1 MTGAARVL
9 LVDDHMLIREMLQ
22 ERLKSE
28 GFEVVAT
35 GDTTVAIE
43 LAVDLQPDVA
53 VLDIDMPGRSTFEV
67 ARVLH
72 AESPDTRVVF
82 LSAYVRDAYIEQA
95 LAVQASG
102 YLCKCEPLEE
112 ILAAI
117 GSVAGGATCYSRKVL
132 HRIVIDGSRAR
143 LAEAPVTRSSLLTR
157 RERDVLLHVARGLSQ
172 RQVARVLNISIK
184 TVQHHLVG
192 VMDKLEI
199 HDRVEL
205 ARFAIRE
212 GIVEP

>member
-1 MTGAARVL
+1 VTDATSIL

-22 ERLKSE
+22 ERLTSE
-28 GFEVVAT
+28 GFEVDST
-35 GDTTVAIE
+35 GDTAEAIE
-43 LAVDLQPDVA
+43 LAIELQPDVA

-72 AESPDTRVVF
+72 VESPNTRVVF

-117 GSVAGGATCYSRKVL
+117 GAVANGATCYSRKVL
-132 HRIVIDGSRAR
+132 RRIVIDGSHAR
-143 LAEAPVTRSSLLTR
+143 LAEEPVTRSSLLTN

-172 RQVARVLNISIK
+172 QQVAHVLDISIK
-184 TVQHHLVG
+184 TVQHHLEG

-205 ARFAIRE
+205 ARYAIRE

>member
-1 MTGAARVL
+1 VSDPTSIL
-9 LVDDHMLIREMLQ
+9 LVDDHVLIREMLQ
-22 ERLKSE
+22 ERLASE
-28 GFEVVAT
+28 GFEVLTT

-67 ARVLH
+67 ARVLN
-72 AESPDTRVVF
+72 AESPTTRVVF
-82 LSAYVRDAYIEQA
+82 LSAFVRDAYIEQA
-95 LAVQASG
+95 LDVHASG
-102 YLCKCEPLEE
+102 YLCKCDPLEE

-117 GSVAGGATCYSRKVL
+117 GAVAGGATCYSREVL
-132 HRIVIDGSRAR
+132 RRIVIDGSQAR
-143 LAEAPVTRSSLLTR
+143 LAEEPVTRSSLLTN
-157 RERDVLLHVARGLSQ
+157 REREVLLHVARGLSQ
-172 RQVARVLNISIK
+172 RQVAHVLGISIK
-184 TVQHHLVG
+184 TVQHHLEG

-205 ARFAIRE
+205 ARYAIRE

>member
-1 MTGAARVL
+1 VTGAASVL

-22 ERLKSE
+22 ERLESE
-28 GFEVVAT
+28 GFEVAST
-35 GDTTVAIE
+35 GDTTAAIE
-43 LAVDLQPDVA
+43 LAVALQPDVA

-72 AESPDTRVVF
+72 TDSPTTRVVF

-117 GSVAGGATCYSRKVL
+117 GAVAGGATCYSRQVL
-132 HRIVIDGSRAR
+132 RRIVIDGSRAR
-143 LAEAPVTRSSLLTR
+143 LAEEPVTRSSLLTN

-172 RQVARVLNISIK
+172 RQIARGLDISIK
-184 TVQHHLVG
+184 TVQHHLEG

-205 ARFAIRE
+205 ARYAIRE

>member
-1 MTGAARVL
+1 MTGAARIL
-9 LVDDHMLIREMLQ
+9 LVDDHMLIREMLA
-22 ERLKSE
+22 ERLTTE
-28 GFEVVAT
+28 GFEVLET
-35 GDTTVAIE
+35 GDTTAAVE

-102 YLCKCEPLEE
+102 FLCKCEPLEE

-117 GSVAGGATCYSRKVL
+117 GAVAGGATRYSRKVM
-132 HRIVIDGSRAR
+132 HRIVIDGSRVR
-143 LAEAPVTRSSLLTR
+143 LAEEPVTRSSLLTE
-157 RERDVLLHVARGLSQ
+157 RERDVLLQVARGLSQ
-172 RQVARVLNISIK
+172 RQVAHVLGISIK

-205 ARFAIRE
+205 TRFAIRE